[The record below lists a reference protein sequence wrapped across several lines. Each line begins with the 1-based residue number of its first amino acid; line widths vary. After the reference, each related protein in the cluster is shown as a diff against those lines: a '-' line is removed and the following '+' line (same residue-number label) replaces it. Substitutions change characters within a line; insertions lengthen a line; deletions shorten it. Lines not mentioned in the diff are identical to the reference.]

1 MARVIIK
8 FRVMPADA
16 EADLGL
22 IKSKLK
28 EEIENFGGSI
38 HGEMTEDPVA
48 FGLKSIGVSFTYDE
62 AKGTTDDLEDSLCED
77 ENIQSVEV
85 VSVGRTMG

>member
-8 FRVMPADA
+8 FRVMPGDSDVDL
-16 EADLGL
+16 EA

-28 EEIENFGGSI
+28 EEIENFGGI
-38 HGEMTEDPVA
+38 IQGEMTEDPVA

-62 AKGTTDDLEDSLCED
+62 SKGTTDDLEDILCED